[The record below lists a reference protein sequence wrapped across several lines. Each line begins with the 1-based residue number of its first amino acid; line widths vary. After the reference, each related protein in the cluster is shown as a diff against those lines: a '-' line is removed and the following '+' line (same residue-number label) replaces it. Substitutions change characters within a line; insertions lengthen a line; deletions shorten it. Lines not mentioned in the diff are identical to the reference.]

1 MDAEALAS
9 AIRARPLVASVQP
22 EGWQTRLGPEGAAR
36 LAEDALAEGAG
47 AIRAEGTA
55 IAACVALGAPVIG
68 LVKRHTE
75 GSAVYITPTGR
86 EVDEALEA
94 GCHAVALDAT
104 GRPRPD
110 GATLEALV
118 GRIREAGRVAVGDC
132 DSLDNALRAE
142 QAGCGILTTALAGYT
157 GGRPPTHGPDWGL
170 LHQMAGAC
178 RAPVLA
184 EGRLR
189 TPEDFARALAAGAA
203 GAVVGTALNDA
214 RRLARQ
220 FVRAAPLQE
229 PVGAL
234 DVGGTWI
241 RFAVF
246 SADGT
251 PGPVQ
256 RAPLPPTFAERLE
269 WAERHIREAG
279 VATVGVSAGGT
290 VDPSTGMVV
299 ESLDTIPDNLGRRYA
314 WPGVAV
320 RALNDGLASAWA
332 HACLPAFAGLRV
344 LTVAVGTGLGA
355 GFAEGHRLDL
365 GRGGAYPRLNEAR
378 GSDGRTFE
386 ERLCGPEPTF
396 SAVPELARLCAGV
409 FRPDAVFLCGGRG
422 SSPEFCQAWPGAIV
436 SPFGH
441 DAGLH
446 GAAALALQPPLGVF
460 AE

>member
-1 MDAEALAS
+1 VDAEALAR

-47 AIRAEGTA
+47 AVRAEGTA
-55 IAACVALGAPVIG
+55 MRPCAGLGAPLIG
-68 LVKRHTE
+68 LVKRQYE
-75 GSAVYITPTGR
+75 GSGVYITPTER

-104 GRPRPD
+104 GRDRPG
-110 GATLEALV
+110 GARFSKLV
-118 GRIREAGRVAVGDC
+118 GRVRDAGRTAVGDC
-132 DSLDNALRAE
+132 DTLDAALRAE
-142 QAGCGILTTALAGYT
+142 ESGCGMLTTALAGYT
-157 GGRPPTHGPDWGL
+157 ASRPCTPGPDWTL
-170 LHQMAGAC
+170 LHQMVGAC
-178 RAPVLA
+178 RVPVLA

-189 TPEDFARALAAGAA
+189 GPEDFALALAAGAA

-220 FVRAAPLQE
+220 LVRAAPLQA

-246 SADGT
+246 GPEGR
-251 PGPVQ
+251 PGEIE

-269 WAERHIREAG
+269 WAARRIREAG
-279 VATVGVSAGGT
+279 VGTVGVSAGGT
-290 VDPSTGMVV
+290 VDPVTGVVV
-299 ESLDTIPDNLGRRYA
+299 ESLGTIPDNLGRRYA
-314 WPGVAV
+314 WPGVTT

-332 HACLPAFAGLRV
+332 HAHLPGLAGARV

-355 GFAEGHRLDL
+355 GLVADHRLDI
-365 GRGGAYPRLNEAR
+365 GAGGAYPRLNEAMS
-378 GSDGRTFE
+378 SDGRAFE
-386 ERLCGPEPTF
+386 ARLCGPEPDL
-396 SAVPELARLCAGV
+396 SAAPELAALCAGV
-409 FRPDAVFLCGGRG
+409 FRPDAVVLCGGRG
-422 SSPEFCQAWPGAIV
+422 ASAAFAERWPGATV
-436 SPFGH
+436 SPFGQ

-446 GAAALALQPPLGVF
+446 GAAALAARPPLGVF
-460 AE
+460 AR